1 MGRERAYGA
10 PSLAPAPMAAFAS
23 AHEAYGLQ
31 RLPCD
36 ENVPKAMA
44 IVFTWGQTAGYAT
57 TEGPHWPKHRVFRA
71 AIPRSRYLNTR
82 VTQGRTAGF
91 LFHALGL

>member
-1 MGRERAYGA
+1 MVLH
-10 PSLAPAPMAAFAS
+10 PSHPAPMAAFAS
-23 AHEAYGLQ
+23 AHEAHGLQ
-31 RLPCD
+31 RLTCD
-36 ENVPKAMA
+36 ENIPNLMA
-44 IVFTWGQTAGYAT
+44 IVCTWSQTAGYAT

-71 AIPRSRYLNTR
+71 AMLRSRYINKG